1 MLTELFL
8 SKPVSNDFFPDYFLG
23 NFPRSDTRHGAVITP
38 DPLRNL
44 EGSHMLDEEI
54 TQLLDVYRE
63 DTRRS
68 NYRAYS
74 IDFTIIHYLSPLLQR
89 HKFLLFAGG

>member
-1 MLTELFL
+1 
-8 SKPVSNDFFPDYFLG
+8 
-23 NFPRSDTRHGAVITP
+23 
-38 DPLRNL
+38 
-44 EGSHMLDEEI
+44 MLDEEI
-54 TQLLDVYRE
+54 TQLLYVYRE

-89 HKFLLFAGG
+89 HNFLLFAGG